1 MNFTPSR
8 VKSPFVQLQ
17 PSPAFPSPFDPIES
31 LPGMTPGDY
40 AARCGSTDSRVD
52 AATFQDARVA
62 ALFEERA
69 TFAWRRFRD
78 GQGGEDAFLRDVR
91 ERGVGIAGA
100 GLMGISIAASFLDAE
115 IPTTL
120 YDPLERA
127 RVSAPER
134 ARQELKTLRQN
145 TGEALDDDTK
155 EAELLN
161 RRVSKYLN
169 VTDRLDDVASSPVV
183 VESTPEKPRL
193 KAKLYRELEARSV
206 PNAPITLLTN
216 TSSLTLAELSA
227 TLPRDDEGKN
237 TSAARFASF
246 HFFHPATKRRPVE
259 IAVGAD
265 TSGETARRA
274 KALADAIGR
283 IPMIVGDSPGF
294 LVNRLLQAYLG
305 EALAALDEGVDAA
318 RLENA
323 CLRFGMEGAPLR
335 IIDEIGADVS
345 LHAGWSFFKAF
356 PNRSLDSAI
365 LPGLVRAE
373 RLGRKTRRGFYRY
386 EGSVSWRDDATLDAD
401 SATLQALAAPNAFPA
416 IPDVPAKFHTDE
428 ALVLRFLIATLFEAA
443 RLVEE
448 AVVRS
453 LREADAALVLAL
465 GFPQDKGGI
474 CYWSLAFG
482 LERLLAVAREL
493 APLGARFDPPTAL
506 TKLAETV

>member
-1 MNFTPSR
+1 MNHDDHASPTP
-8 VKSPFVQLQ
+8 
-17 PSPAFPSPFDPIES
+17 FPSPFAALAP
-31 LPGMTPGDY
+31 LPGLPPGDY
-40 AARCGSTDSRVD
+40 AKLCGAD
-52 AATFQDARVA
+52 AEPSEFVGAPRDPRVA
-62 ALFEERA
+62 ALFETRE
-69 TFAWRRFRD
+69 TFAWRRFREGRSD
-78 GQGGEDAFLRDVR
+78 DEAFLRDVR

-115 IPTTL
+115 IATVV
-120 YDPLERA
+120 YDPSEAARTSAAERA
-127 RVSAPER
+127 KR
-134 ARQELKTLRQN
+134 ELATLRQN
-145 TGEALDDDTK
+145 MARPLPDEARET
-155 EAELLN
+155 EEIE
-161 RRVSKYLN
+161 RRVSAYLR
-169 VTDRLDDVASSPVV
+169 VTDRLEDVAAKSVV

-193 KAKLYRELEARSV
+193 KAKFYRELEACSP
-206 PNAPITLLTN
+206 PNSPITLLTN

-227 TLPRDDEGKN
+227 TLPREEEGKN

-246 HFFHPATKRRPVE
+246 HFFHPAAKRRPVE
-259 IAVGAD
+259 IAVGAE
-265 TSGETARRA
+265 TSCETARRA
-274 KALADAIGR
+274 KALADLIGR
-283 IPMIVGDSPGF
+283 VPLIVGDAPGF

-356 PNRSLDSAI
+356 PDRSNDSKI
-365 LPGLVRAE
+365 LPGLVHAE

-386 EGSVSWRDDATLDAD
+386 ESSVSWRDDATLDAD

-416 IPDVPAKFHTDE
+416 IPGVPPAFHTDD
-428 ALVLRFLIATLFEAA
+428 ALVLRFLVATLFEAA

-448 AVVRS
+448 GVVRS
-453 LREADAALVLAL
+453 LKESDDALTLAL

-482 LERLLAVAREL
+482 LDRLLAAARDL
-493 APLGARFDPPTAL
+493 ATLGARFEPPKSL
-506 TKLAETV
+506 LELEKRLRS